1 MLATATLTVS
11 TAEAKADQGWWFSS
25 FQGNPMKTDYN
36 PLRYSVVRIEAVA
49 REFNWLEPFFGAQ
62 SGVGLG
68 TGWVVSTDPEP
79 VFITNAH
86 VVTNA
91 QDVKL
96 QLLVHGNQKWE
107 AEVVM
112 ITQKF
117 DMALLVLK
125 QKDQFIQEMKDA
137 SMDLKPLPISDTV
150 PTMGLPVVALG
161 FPLGMNSLKISSGVV
176 AGNEEVEGLI
186 CIQSTAPISPG
197 SSGGPLLLDDGS
209 EVVGINFAKS
219 SSLDAENVNYVIP
232 GWRVKAFVNSYKR
245 VADSADYIRKRQQVH
260 IPSADA
266 VMVEANQPLRKLMNC
281 SDGLFLSNLG
291 PKSFFLQAT
300 PPIPQKS
307 FLTKVRGIDI
317 DQFGMGWDK
326 AFCEDRVQYTDLLFM
341 QDDINGEVEVEICH
355 EGNVS
360 KHTVPLDWRTEA
372 YDVGIRY
379 VEEPEFEEDLTQ
391 YVLFGDIAIMQLTF
405 NHIESLYKNNPL
417 LAGYLLPEERKQNRL
432 VIPFV
437 MPGSY
442 AGEFLMPGD
451 IVRRVNGHEVFTLE
465 DLKAHFVPD
474 ELNKDAPGGAESD
487 AQAPEAATGTAA
499 TAEEIKEAVEAA
511 VAQAISSLGGANQK
525 AGGGAAA
532 GIFGNHTTTA
542 APATAAPTTTAEP
555 TEKPATLLAKPA
567 PKLAAHGANASR
579 KAEARERAAAPKT
592 EWDLVFPNRVAKTG
606 FLQTQKKVSNES
618 APSGDGYADG
628 YGAGGSDGYGD
639 ENGGDGGANG
649 IFTIP
654 MEPVEEVEEIASD
667 EGKVVW
673 TLETE
678 GGQIYAV
685 FFDDMLQE
693 QVLEA
698 ETSESAYLMTS
709 VVLQAAQRRNILKRS
724 PLPFVRGLL
733 EKSSKPAHLQL
744 RAAAARPAAAPL
756 PASTLRAEI
765 PVKKAGRSA
774 GWRPTVQSS
783 FPQVHLA

>member
-1 MLATATLTVS
+1 MLTAATSTV
-11 TAEAKADQGWWFSS
+11 AHEDKKADEGWWFSS
-25 FQGNPMKTDYN
+25 FQGSGSGNIGNTDYN

-49 REFNWLEPFFGAQ
+49 RDFDWLEPFFGSA

-125 QKDQFIQEMKDA
+125 QKDMFIQELADA
-137 SMDLKPLPISDTV
+137 SMELRPLPISDTV
-150 PTMGLPVVALG
+150 PTMGLPVIAMG

-197 SSGGPLLLDDGS
+197 SSGGPLLLEDGS

-232 GWRVKAFVNSYKR
+232 GWRVRAFVNSYKR
-245 VADSADYIRKRQQVH
+245 TADSPTYMPTRQQVH

-266 VMVEANQPLRKLMNC
+266 VIVEANQPLRKLMNC

-307 FLTKVRGIDI
+307 FLTKVRGIEI

-326 AFCEDRVQYTDLLFM
+326 SYCEDRVQYTDLMFM
-341 QDDINGEVEVEICH
+341 QDDINGEVEVEVCH
-355 EGNVS
+355 QGTLS
-360 KHTVPLDWRTEA
+360 THKVPLDWRSDA

-405 NHIESLYKNNPL
+405 NHIESLYKYNPL

-432 VIPFV
+432 VLPFV

-451 IVRRVNGHEVFTLE
+451 IIRRVNGHEVFTLE
-465 DLKAHFVPD
+465 DFKTHFIPD
-474 ELNKDAPGGAESD
+474 ELIQEAPLGS
-487 AQAPEAATGTAA
+487 APAPAPCDQTTSSASAA
-499 TAEEIKEAVEAA
+499 TAEEIKQAVEAA
-511 VAQAISSLGGANQK
+511 VAEAMQNLQNGAGD
-525 AGGGAAA
+525 A
-532 GIFGNHTTTA
+532 TP
-542 APATAAPTTTAEP
+542 APSPLPTPLPTPAPTEETAEM
-555 TEKPATLLAKPA
+555 LLAES
-567 PKLAAHGANASR
+567 AATTGRVDSANASQPR
-579 KAEARERAAAPKT
+579 G
-592 EWDLVFPNRVAKTG
+592 G
-606 FLQTQKKVSNES
+606 FLETKAKVRPTSQRVKDAAVRNES
-618 APSGDGYADG
+618 APEGEQYGDE
-628 YGAGGSDGYGD
+628 SNDGYGD
-639 ENGGDGGANG
+639 EGEPNG

-654 MEPVEEVEEIASD
+654 MDSTEDKAEAASD

-685 FFDDMLQE
+685 FFDDMLEE

-698 ETSESAYLMTS
+698 ETSESAYLMSS

-744 RAAAARPAAAPL
+744 RSATARPSASP
-756 PASTLRAEI
+756 PASKLRAEI
-765 PVKKAGRSA
+765 PVKKAGRST

-783 FPQVHLA
+783 FPQVKLL

>member
-1 MLATATLTVS
+1 
-11 TAEAKADQGWWFSS
+11 
-25 FQGNPMKTDYN
+25 
-36 PLRYSVVRIEAVA
+36 
-49 REFNWLEPFFGAQ
+49 
-62 SGVGLG
+62 
-68 TGWVVSTDPEP
+68 
-79 VFITNAH
+79 
-86 VVTNA
+86 
-91 QDVKL
+91 
-96 QLLVHGNQKWE
+96 
-107 AEVVM
+107 M

-125 QKDQFIQEMKDA
+125 QKDQFVQELAEA
-137 SMDLKPLPISDTV
+137 SMELQPLPISDTV

-209 EVVGINFAKS
+209 AVVGINFAKS

-360 KHTVPLDWRTEA
+360 KHTVPLDWRSDA

-417 LAGYLLPEERKQNRL
+417 LAGYLLPEERKTNRL

-437 MPGSY
+437 MAGSY

-451 IVRRVNGHEVFTLE
+451 IVRKVNGHEVFTLE
-465 DLKAHFVPD
+465 DFKTHFLPD
-474 ELNKDAPGGAESD
+474 ELRDSSEAPAPAPCD
-487 AQAPEAATGTAA
+487 QATEDSSSA
-499 TAEEIKEAVEAA
+499 TADEIKAAVEAA
-511 VAQAISSLGGANQK
+511 VAEAMKNLQNGQNGTEADMLL
-525 AGGGAAA
+525 
-532 GIFGNHTTTA
+532 
-542 APATAAPTTTAEP
+542 ATATKTSANASLPAEP
-555 TEKPATLLAKPA
+555 AEKPALQFLQRKTKVRPSAKR
-567 PKLAAHGANASR
+567 ASLV
-579 KAEARERAAAPKT
+579 KAAAVRK
-592 EWDLVFPNRVAKTG
+592 LKA
-606 FLQTQKKVSNES
+606 KKVGNES
-618 APSGDGYADG
+618 AGDESGGDA
-628 YGAGGSDGYGD
+628 YGDVYGD
-639 ENGGDGGANG
+639 EYGGEYGDESG
-649 IFTIP
+649 IFEIP
-654 MEPVEEVEEIASD
+654 MDTVEEPDTGSD

-678 GGQIYAV
+678 GGHIYAV
-685 FFDDMLQE
+685 FFDDMLEE

-698 ETSESAYLMTS
+698 ETSESAYLMT
-709 VVLQAAQRRNILKRS
+709 
-724 PLPFVRGLL
+724 
-733 EKSSKPAHLQL
+733 
-744 RAAAARPAAAPL
+744 
-756 PASTLRAEI
+756 
-765 PVKKAGRSA
+765 
-774 GWRPTVQSS
+774 
-783 FPQVHLA
+783 

>member
-1 MLATATLTVS
+1 MRLLIASYLLAVVTVAVS
-11 TAEAKADQGWWFSS
+11 FEETKADQGWWFSNS
-25 FQGNPMKTDYN
+25 AGGVGNTDYN

-49 REFNWLEPFFGAQ
+49 GEFDWLEPFFGSQ

-86 VVTNA
+86 VVSNA
-91 QDVKL
+91 HDVKL

-125 QKDQFIQEMKDA
+125 QKDQFIQELTEANMA
-137 SMDLKPLPISDTV
+137 LQALPISEKV

-209 EVVGINFAKS
+209 AVVGINFAKS

-232 GWRVKAFVNSYKR
+232 GWRVRAFVNSYKR
-245 VADSADYIRKRQQVH
+245 AADSPEYVQKRKQVH

-266 VMVEANQPLRKLMNC
+266 VIVEANQPLRKLMNC
-281 SDGLFLSNLG
+281 TEGLFLSNLG

-307 FLTKVRGIDI
+307 FLLKVRGVEI

-326 AFCEDRVQYTDLLFM
+326 DFCEDRVQYTDLLFM
-341 QDDINGEVEVEICH
+341 QDDINGEVEVEVCH
-355 EGNVS
+355 QGTVS
-360 KHTVPLDWRTEA
+360 THKVPLDWRSDA

-405 NHIESLYKNNPL
+405 NHIESLYKVNPL

-432 VIPFV
+432 LIPFV

-451 IVRRVNGHEVFTLE
+451 IIRKVNGHEVFTLE
-465 DLKAHFVPD
+465 DFKTHFIPD
-474 ELNKDAPGGAESD
+474 ELKDASE
-487 AQAPEAATGTAA
+487 APAPAPCDQAATGTA
-499 TAEEIKEAVEAA
+499 TEEEIKAAVEAA
-511 VAQAISSLGGANQK
+511 VAEAMRNLQNGQGGNATEDQE
-525 AGGGAAA
+525 
-532 GIFGNHTTTA
+532 TLL
-542 APATAAPTTTAEP
+542 ATAASTAP
-555 TEKPATLLAKPA
+555 
-567 PKLAAHGANASR
+567 ANASLPAPP
-579 KAEARERAAAPKT
+579 KAA
-592 EWDLVFPNRVAKTG
+592 G
-606 FLQTQKKVSNES
+606 FLQTKAKVRPSQRRPADGLTDAALRKLAATARNES
-618 APSGDGYADG
+618 SPDSGEYGGGYE
-628 YGAGGSDGYGD
+628 DGYGD
-639 ENGGDGGANG
+639 YGDGGYGDGGYGDGGNDGGMFSVPIDSA
-649 IFTIP
+649 
-654 MEPVEEVEEIASD
+654 ESAELASD

-685 FFDDMLQE
+685 FFDDMLEE
-693 QVLEA
+693 QVMEA

-733 EKSSKPAHLQL
+733 ERSTKPAHLQL
-744 RAAAARPAAAPL
+744 RSAKARASVPP
-756 PASTLRAEI
+756 PASKLRAEI
-765 PVKKAGRSA
+765 PVKKAGRSG

-783 FPQVHLA
+783 FPQVHLS

>member
-1 MLATATLTVS
+1 MLTTATLTV
-11 TAEAKADQGWWFSS
+11 AQDEGKADQGWWFSS
-25 FQGNPMKTDYN
+25 SMGGVGNTDYN

-49 REFNWLEPFFGAQ
+49 REFDWLEPFFGAQ

-125 QKDQFIQEMKDA
+125 QKDEFVQELTAANMA
-137 SMDLKPLPISDTV
+137 LKALPISDTV

-209 EVVGINFAKS
+209 SVVGINFAKS
-219 SSLDAENVNYVIP
+219 SSMDAENVNYVIP

-245 VADSADYIRKRQQVH
+245 TADSSDYIRKRQQVH

-266 VMVEANQPLRKLMNC
+266 VIVEANQPLRKLMNC
-281 SDGLFLSNLG
+281 SEGLFLSNLG

-326 AFCEDRVQYTDLLFM
+326 TFCEDRVQYTDLLFM
-341 QDDINGEVEVEICH
+341 QDDITGEVEVEVCH
-355 EGNVS
+355 EGTVS
-360 KHTVPLDWRTEA
+360 KHNVPLDWRSDA

-391 YVLFGDIAIMQLTF
+391 YVLFGDIAVMQLTF
-405 NHIESLYKNNPL
+405 NHIESLYKYNPL

-442 AGEFLMPGD
+442 AGEFLTAGD
-451 IVRRVNGHEVFTLE
+451 IIRRVNGHEVFTIE
-465 DLKAHFVPD
+465 DFKSHFIPD
-474 ELNKDAPGGAESD
+474 ELKETSESESSESESD
-487 AQAPEAATGTAA
+487 SSAA
-499 TAEEIKEAVEAA
+499 TADEIKAAVEAA
-511 VAQAISSLGGANQK
+511 VAEAMRNLQNGQNATSATGDSSS
-525 AGGGAAA
+525 
-532 GIFGNHTTTA
+532 T
-542 APATAAPTTTAEP
+542 
-555 TEKPATLLAKPA
+555 TLLSTVQSS
-567 PKLAAHGANASR
+567 NASR
-579 KAEARERAAAPKT
+579 GT
-592 EWDLVFPNRVAKTG
+592 ETG
-606 FLQTQKKVSNES
+606 FLQAKAKLRRSARRASDSLHARARNE
-618 APSGDGYADG
+618 
-628 YGAGGSDGYGD
+628 SDGYGD
-639 ENGGDGGANG
+639 GFARNESDGGEEGEDGGNG

-654 MEPVEEVEEIASD
+654 MDSGEELVNASAD

-678 GGQIYAV
+678 GGHIYAV
-685 FFDDMLQE
+685 FFDDMLEE

-744 RAAAARPAAAPL
+744 RSAKARPSASP
-756 PASTLRAEI
+756 PASTLRADI
-765 PVKKAGRSA
+765 PVKRAGRSA

-783 FPQVHLA
+783 FPQVHLL

>member
-1 MLATATLTVS
+1 MILLTATSILATATSTVAQNE
-11 TAEAKADQGWWFSS
+11 AEADQGWWFSS
-25 FQGNPMKTDYN
+25 ALGGVGNTDYN

-49 REFNWLEPFFGAQ
+49 REFDWLEPFFGSQ

-91 QDVKL
+91 QEVKL

-107 AEVVM
+107 AEVVQ

-125 QKDQFIQEMKDA
+125 QKDEFVQELA
-137 SMDLKPLPISDTV
+137 SANMALRALPISDTV

-197 SSGGPLLLDDGS
+197 SSGGPLLLEDGS
-209 EVVGINFAKS
+209 AVVGINFAKS

-245 VADSADYIRKRQQVH
+245 AADEPTYIKMRKQVR

-266 VMVEANQPLRKLMNC
+266 VIVEANQPLRKLMNC

-307 FLTKVRGIDI
+307 FLTKVRGVEI

-326 AFCEDRVQYTDLLFM
+326 DFCEDRVQYTDLLFM
-341 QDDINGEVEVEICH
+341 QEDITGEVEVEVCH
-355 EGNVS
+355 EGAVT
-360 KHTVPLDWRTEA
+360 KHSVPLEWRSEA

-405 NHIESLYKNNPL
+405 NHIESLYKYNPL

-442 AGEFLMPGD
+442 AGEFLTAGD
-451 IVRRVNGHEVFTLE
+451 IIRRVNGHEVFTI
-465 DLKAHFVPD
+465 DDFKTHFIPD
-474 ELNKDAPGGAESD
+474 ELNKNSE
-487 AQAPEAATGTAA
+487 PEAPLEDTESTSSSA
-499 TAEEIKEAVEAA
+499 TAEDIRQAVEAA
-511 VAQAISSLGGANQK
+511 VAEAMRNLQNGQGEAASNSSSEN
-525 AGGGAAA
+525 
-532 GIFGNHTTTA
+532 
-542 APATAAPTTTAEP
+542 ATA
-555 TEKPATLLAKPA
+555 LLATHKKA
-567 PKLAAHGANASR
+567 QPKMNMFLPPQGAETA
-579 KAEARERAAAPKT
+579 KA
-592 EWDLVFPNRVAKTG
+592 G
-606 FLQTQKKVSNES
+606 FLQTRGKIRKSRRMTDEPDKLGAAARNES
-618 APSGDGYADG
+618 EPDGGESGDFGEDG
-628 YGAGGSDGYGD
+628 ES
-639 ENGGDGGANG
+639 NG

-654 MEPVEEVEEIASD
+654 MDPAEEVEETASD

-678 GGQIYAV
+678 GGHIYAV
-685 FFDDMLQE
+685 FFDDMLEE

-709 VVLQAAQRRNILKRS
+709 VVLQAAQRRNILQRS

-733 EKSSKPAHLQL
+733 EKSAKPAHLQL
-744 RAAAARPAAAPL
+744 RSAKARPSASP
-756 PASTLRAEI
+756 PARTLRADI
-765 PVKKAGRSA
+765 PVKRAGRGE

-783 FPQVHLA
+783 FPQVRLP

>member
-1 MLATATLTVS
+1 MRLLTATYTVATATSMLGME
-11 TAEAKADQGWWFSS
+11 EAKADLGGWFSS
-25 FQGNPMKTDYN
+25 AVGGAGNTDYN

-49 REFNWLEPFFGAQ
+49 REFDWLEPFFGSQ

-68 TGWVVSTDPEP
+68 TGWVVATEPEP

-86 VVTNA
+86 VVSNA
-91 QDVKL
+91 QQVKL

-125 QKDQFIQEMKDA
+125 QKDEFVQELSAANMA
-137 SMDLKPLPISDTV
+137 LQPLPIADTV

-197 SSGGPLLLDDGS
+197 SSGGPLLLEDGS
-209 EVVGINFAKS
+209 AVVGINFAKS

-245 VADSADYIRKRQQVH
+245 QADTPSYVRMRKQVR

-266 VMVEANQPLRKLMNC
+266 VIVEANPPLRKLMNC

-307 FLTKVRGIDI
+307 FMTKVRGVEI
-317 DQFGMGWDK
+317 DQFGMGLDK
-326 AFCEDRVQYTDLLFM
+326 DFCEDRVQYTDLLFM
-341 QDDINGEVEVEICH
+341 REDITGEVEVEVCH
-355 EGNVS
+355 EGVVS
-360 KHTVPLDWRTEA
+360 KHNVPLDWRPEA
-372 YDVGIRY
+372 YEVGIRY

-405 NHIESLYKNNPL
+405 NHIESLYKYNPL

-442 AGEFLMPGD
+442 AGEFLTAGD
-451 IVRRVNGHEVFTLE
+451 IIRRVNGHEVFTI
-465 DLKAHFVPD
+465 DDFKTHFIPD
-474 ELNKDAPGGAESD
+474 ELKETSE
-487 AQAPEAATGTAA
+487 PEASLDETESTSSSATT
-499 TAEEIKEAVEAA
+499 EEIKQAVEAA
-511 VAQAISSLGGANQK
+511 VAEAMRNIASNGQASGGGQASNSSSDNATALLATRAAQPVNMFMPPQGTAPAK
-525 AGGGAAA
+525 AGFLQAKAKLRRSRRLSDKLGAAA
-532 GIFGNHTTTA
+532 
-542 APATAAPTTTAEP
+542 
-555 TEKPATLLAKPA
+555 K
-567 PKLAAHGANASR
+567 
-579 KAEARERAAAPKT
+579 
-592 EWDLVFPNRVAKTG
+592 
-606 FLQTQKKVSNES
+606 NES
-618 APSGDGYADG
+618 DGG
-628 YGAGGSDGYGD
+628 ES
-639 ENGGDGGANG
+639 DGGAFGEIIGDDDGESNG

-654 MEPVEEVEEIASD
+654 MDPAEEVEDAASN
-667 EGKVVW
+667 EGKTVW

-685 FFDDMLQE
+685 FFDDMLEE

-709 VVLQAAQRRNILKRS
+709 VVLQAAQRRNILQRS

-744 RAAAARPAAAPL
+744 RSAKARPSASP
-756 PASTLRAEI
+756 PASKLRADI
-765 PVKKAGRSA
+765 PVKRAGRGE

-783 FPQVHLA
+783 FPQVRLS

>member
-1 MLATATLTVS
+1 MVS
-11 TAEAKADQGWWFSS
+11 MEDSKADQGWWFSS
-25 FQGNPMKTDYN
+25 ALGGVGNTDYN

-49 REFNWLEPFFGAQ
+49 REFDWLEPFFGSQA
-62 SGVGLG
+62 GVGLG

-91 QDVKL
+91 QEVKL

-107 AEVVM
+107 AEVIQ

-125 QKDQFIQEMKDA
+125 QKDEFVQELTAAGMA
-137 SMDLKPLPISDTV
+137 LRALPIADTV

-197 SSGGPLLLDDGS
+197 SSGGPLLLEDGS
-209 EVVGINFAKS
+209 AVVGINFAKS

-232 GWRVKAFVNSYKR
+232 GWRVRAFVNSYKR
-245 VADSADYIRKRQQVH
+245 AADSPTYVQMRKQVR

-266 VMVEANQPLRKLMNC
+266 VIVEANKPLRKLMNC

-307 FLTKVRGIDI
+307 FLTQVRGIEI

-326 AFCEDRVQYTDLLFM
+326 EFCEDRVQYTDLLFM
-341 QDDINGEVEVEICH
+341 QDDITGEVEVEVCH
-355 EGNVS
+355 EGKVS
-360 KHTVPLDWRTEA
+360 KHNVPLEWRPEA

-405 NHIESLYKNNPL
+405 NHIESLYKYNPL

-442 AGEFLMPGD
+442 AGEFLTAGD
-451 IVRRVNGHEVFTLE
+451 IIRKVNGHEVFTIDDFKTHFIPD
-465 DLKAHFVPD
+465 DLK
-474 ELNKDAPGGAESD
+474 ESSEAPLDDTESTS
-487 AQAPEAATGTAA
+487 ASSTE
-499 TAEEIKEAVEAA
+499 EEIKQAVEAA
-511 VAQAISSLGGANQK
+511 VAEAMRNLQHGQSDSASNSSNE
-525 AGGGAAA
+525 
-532 GIFGNHTTTA
+532 N
-542 APATAAPTTTAEP
+542 ATA
-555 TEKPATLLAKPA
+555 LLATRTAQPVNMFMPPRGTVPA
-567 PKLAAHGANASR
+567 
-579 KAEARERAAAPKT
+579 KA
-592 EWDLVFPNRVAKTG
+592 G
-606 FLQTQKKVSNES
+606 FLQANGKIRLADDAPEKLGARAQNES
-618 APSGDGYADG
+618 EPD
-628 YGAGGSDGYGD
+628 AGGFGDSGEDDGS
-639 ENGGDGGANG
+639 NG

-654 MEPVEEVEEIASD
+654 MDPEEEVEETASD

-678 GGQIYAV
+678 GGHIYAV
-685 FFDDMLQE
+685 FFDDMLEE

-709 VVLQAAQRRNILKRS
+709 VVLQAAQRRNILQRS

-733 EKSSKPAHLQL
+733 EKSAKPAHLQL
-744 RAAAARPAAAPL
+744 RSAKAKARPSASA

-765 PVKKAGRSA
+765 PVKRAGRGE
-774 GWRPTVQSS
+774 GWKPTVQSS
-783 FPQVHLA
+783 FPQVRLP

>member
-1 MLATATLTVS
+1 MATLTVS
-11 TAEAKADQGWWFSS
+11 TAEATADQGWWFSS

-125 QKDQFIQEMKDA
+125 QKDAFIEELTAANMA
-137 SMDLKPLPISDTV
+137 LKALPIADTV

-245 VADSADYIRKRQQVH
+245 KADSSDYIQTRQQVH

-266 VMVEANQPLRKLMNC
+266 VIVEANQPLRKMMNC
-281 SDGLFLSNLG
+281 SEGLFLSNLG
-291 PKSFFLQAT
+291 PKSFFLQAS

-307 FLTKVRGIDI
+307 FLIKVRGIEI

-326 AFCEDRVQYTDLLFM
+326 NFCEDRVQYTDLLFM
-341 QDDINGEVEVEICH
+341 QDDINGEVEVEVCH
-355 EGNVS
+355 EGTVS
-360 KHTVPLDWRTEA
+360 KHNVPLDWRSDA

-391 YVLFGDIAIMQLTF
+391 YVLFGDLAVMQLTF
-405 NHIESLYKNNPL
+405 NHIESLYKYNPL

-442 AGEFLMPGD
+442 AGEFLMAGD
-451 IVRRVNGHEVFTLE
+451 IIRKINGHEVFMIE
-465 DLKAHFVPD
+465 DFKTHFIPD
-474 ELNKDAPGGAESD
+474 ELKDDAALSPAGPAPCD
-487 AQAPEAATGTAA
+487 QAASSSSSA

-511 VAQAISSLGGANQK
+511 VAEAMRNLQNGQDSSSDSTSS
-525 AGGGAAA
+525 
-532 GIFGNHTTTA
+532 TTTTTTTEASEALVA
-542 APATAAPTTTAEP
+542 ASVSTAKSANASLTAEP
-555 TEKPATLLAKPA
+555 LKTTKP
-567 PKLAAHGANASR
+567 
-579 KAEARERAAAPKT
+579 
-592 EWDLVFPNRVAKTG
+592 G
-606 FLQTQKKVSNES
+606 FLQSKAKIRPSSRQTAGVKKAALHKVGAKARNES
-618 APSGDGYADG
+618 YPDA
-628 YGAGGSDGYGD
+628 DGYGD
-639 ENGGDGGANG
+639 E
-649 IFTIP
+649 
-654 MEPVEEVEEIASD
+654 
-667 EGKVVW
+667 
-673 TLETE
+673 
-678 GGQIYAV
+678 
-685 FFDDMLQE
+685 
-693 QVLEA
+693 
-698 ETSESAYLMTS
+698 
-709 VVLQAAQRRNILKRS
+709 
-724 PLPFVRGLL
+724 
-733 EKSSKPAHLQL
+733 
-744 RAAAARPAAAPL
+744 
-756 PASTLRAEI
+756 
-765 PVKKAGRSA
+765 
-774 GWRPTVQSS
+774 
-783 FPQVHLA
+783 

>member
-1 MLATATLTVS
+1 MMRLLTASSMLAAATVTV
-11 TAEAKADQGWWFSS
+11 AQDEAKADQGWWFSS
-25 FQGNPMKTDYN
+25 FQGNGGPGMTDYN

-49 REFNWLEPFFGAQ
+49 RDFDWLEPFFGSA

-68 TGWVVSTDPEP
+68 TGWCVSTDPEP

-125 QKDQFIQEMKDA
+125 QKDQFIQELTAANMA
-137 SMDLKPLPISDTV
+137 LQALPISDTV

-281 SDGLFLSNLG
+281 SEGLFLSNLG

-341 QDDINGEVEVEICH
+341 QDDINGEVEVDICH
-355 EGNVS
+355 QGTVS
-360 KHTVPLDWRTEA
+360 KHTVPLDWRSDA

-405 NHIESLYKNNPL
+405 NHIESLYKFNPL

-442 AGEFLMPGD
+442 AGEFLTAGD
-451 IVRRVNGHEVFTLE
+451 IIRRVNGHEVFTI
-465 DLKAHFVPD
+465 DDFKMHFIPD
-474 ELNKDAPGGAESD
+474 ELKDASGPASLDES
-487 AQAPEAATGTAA
+487 ESTSSST
-499 TAEEIKEAVEAA
+499 TEEEIKQAVEAA
-511 VAQAISSLGGANQK
+511 VA
-525 AGGGAAA
+525 
-532 GIFGNHTTTA
+532 
-542 APATAAPTTTAEP
+542 E
-555 TEKPATLLAKPA
+555 
-567 PKLAAHGANASR
+567 
-579 KAEARERAAAPKT
+579 
-592 EWDLVFPNRVAKTG
+592 
-606 FLQTQKKVSNES
+606 
-618 APSGDGYADG
+618 
-628 YGAGGSDGYGD
+628 
-639 ENGGDGGANG
+639 
-649 IFTIP
+649 
-654 MEPVEEVEEIASD
+654 
-667 EGKVVW
+667 
-673 TLETE
+673 
-678 GGQIYAV
+678 
-685 FFDDMLQE
+685 
-693 QVLEA
+693 
-698 ETSESAYLMTS
+698 
-709 VVLQAAQRRNILKRS
+709 
-724 PLPFVRGLL
+724 
-733 EKSSKPAHLQL
+733 
-744 RAAAARPAAAPL
+744 
-756 PASTLRAEI
+756 
-765 PVKKAGRSA
+765 
-774 GWRPTVQSS
+774 
-783 FPQVHLA
+783 